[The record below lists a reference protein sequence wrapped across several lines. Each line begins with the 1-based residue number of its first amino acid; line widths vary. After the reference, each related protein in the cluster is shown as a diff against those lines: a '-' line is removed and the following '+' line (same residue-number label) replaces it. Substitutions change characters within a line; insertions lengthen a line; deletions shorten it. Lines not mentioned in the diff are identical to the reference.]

1 MTVLKAD
8 NGKAR
13 MDLVPL
19 EVLEPMAKVREFAFG
34 KYGADGISNWDGV
47 EDERYLAALLRHLV
61 AYQKDNNAVD
71 EESGL
76 PAIYHCL
83 VNAAFLAI
91 KHQRRMKA
99 ENNSDKQI
107 DNEVPS
113 NETVF
118 PNKKTKWCYI
128 SSDFTT
134 LTRDFRWIEEG
145 FILYNSYI
153 SNQMYC
159 TVEIANVHE
168 LMNWLYCNIDK
179 GVHIYA
185 TEKCNEKNW
194 YGGCYELPDPL
205 TENGKLYAIVYDVS
219 NEYSI
224 DEVQKAFVKK
234 FNIDDW
240 SSCKKL
246 YYSLKKRVDEDV

>member
-99 ENNSDKQI
+99 ENNSNKQI
-107 DNEVPS
+107 DNEVSS
-113 NETVF
+113 NEAVF
-118 PNKKTKWCYI
+118 PNKI
-128 SSDFTT
+128 S
-134 LTRDFRWIEEG
+134 LPEERRWIEENYV
-145 FILYNSYI
+145 LYPFDGGDKKEFNSV
-153 SNQMYC
+153 S
-159 TVEIANVHE
+159 E
-168 LMNWLYCNIDK
+168 LFTWMFD
-179 GVHIYA
+179 
-185 TEKCNEKNW
+185 EKHLVRGEHTHNKFGDW
-194 YGGCYELPDPL
+194 IGGCYRIA
-205 TENGKLYAIVYDVS
+205 TENDNNKLFIVFADCDDATS
-219 NEYSI
+219 
-224 DEVQKAFVKK
+224 AFRALQAYEKTSATT
-234 FNIDDW
+234 IPQD
-240 SSCKKL
+240 SSFW
-246 YYSLKKRVDEDV
+246 YYPLKKRVDKDV